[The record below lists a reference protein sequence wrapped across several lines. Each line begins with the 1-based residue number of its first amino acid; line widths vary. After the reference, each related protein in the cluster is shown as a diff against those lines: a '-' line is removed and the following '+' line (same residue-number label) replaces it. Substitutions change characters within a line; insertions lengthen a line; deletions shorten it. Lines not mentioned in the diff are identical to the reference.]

1 MGFRDRRRAAAA
13 PWRERRTTTTT
24 LGGWATPATNQL
36 ANAVLLVGALVGDA
50 YSWLLG
56 ALVARAWDADRQG
69 PPARAGQRSP
79 HAECRALH
87 AAWAHQHR
95 PLRRLTAS

>member
-79 HAECRALH
+79 LGGDPPDNQGREMGRHALV
-87 AAWAHQHR
+87 
-95 PLRRLTAS
+95 P